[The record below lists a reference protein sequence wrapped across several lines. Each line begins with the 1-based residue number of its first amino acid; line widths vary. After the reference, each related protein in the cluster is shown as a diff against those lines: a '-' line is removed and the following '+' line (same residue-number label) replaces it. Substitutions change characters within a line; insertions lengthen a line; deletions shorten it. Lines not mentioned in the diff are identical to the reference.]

1 MTVSKKNSETSDKSL
16 VSEKVHS
23 WIMIVAFP
31 IALILGTYGYCHYPF
46 GEEPVSITN
55 ALYHSAQLFLL
66 HAPHFGPP
74 VPWTLEIARWM
85 AALSTGMVLFNAAL
99 HVFHNEK
106 MDLIL
111 KRRKK
116 HAIVCGLGKRGIAV
130 AEKLH
135 KSGIQIVAIEKDPEP
150 DVVERLHRLGI
161 PLITGD
167 ATREEILQQ
176 ARIIYA
182 DSIFALC
189 TEDTVNFT
197 IAMKAHNMNCNAGTQ
212 RKCFIHINDAELRNA
227 LQSNYQENLNS
238 PKQNLRFIDAYG
250 SEAISLLVHELPL
263 DGDGISPTDIRQVH
277 LIILGFGCM
286 GRTIAV
292 KAAQLGHFANK
303 KRIRI
308 SIIDHHATENQ
319 STLLFHHPFIEEVAD
334 FSFYQ
339 QEVLSPETRNQ
350 IEEWCSES
358 EMIVN
363 VVICFDNPS
372 IAYDALFNLLP
383 AFNRNNVRVA
393 VRMNEPENLAFLLKG
408 IGAKKYNELR
418 ILPFSIE
425 DNFENFTDPE
435 NSKIETFAMDIH
447 KAYVDLVNNEF
458 KNNPEELVKR
468 ERSGELNNWDNLK
481 EDFKESS
488 RQQAIHILFKIRAA
502 NFEIVDE
509 SDHRPSILEF
519 EKKIFNALAIMEHD
533 RWIAE
538 RKVNNWKYGKP
549 SDKANR
555 INEYIIEWDQLPQNI
570 KQYDYDAVSR
580 IPVLLKMIGKKMV
593 EKIHTK

>member
-1 MTVSKKNSETSDKSL
+1 MSISKESSVTSYKS
-16 VSEKVHS
+16 VSEKVRS
-23 WIMIVAFP
+23 WIMVVTFPVA
-31 IALILGTYGYCHYPF
+31 LMLGTYGYCHYPF
-46 GEEPVSITN
+46 GEESVSITN

-85 AALSTGMVLFNAAL
+85 AALSTGMALFNAAL

-106 MDLIL
+106 MDLII
-111 KRRKK
+111 KCRKK
-116 HAIVCGLGKRGIAV
+116 HAIICGLGKRGIAV

-135 KSGIQIVAIEKDPEP
+135 KSGIQIVAIEKDPVP
-150 DVVERLHRLGI
+150 DIVERLHRLGI

-167 ATREEILQQ
+167 ATKEEILQQ

-182 DSIFALC
+182 DSLFTLC
-189 TEDTVNFT
+189 TEDTVNFA
-197 IAMKAHNMNCNAGTQ
+197 IAMKAHNMNCNTGSP

-227 LQSNYQENLNS
+227 LQTNYQENLNR
-238 PKQNLRFIDAYG
+238 PKQILRFIDAYG
-250 SEAISLLVHELPL
+250 SEAISLLVHGLPL
-263 DGDGISPTDIRQVH
+263 DGDGISPNDIRHIH

-292 KAAQLGHFANK
+292 KAAQLGQFANR

-308 SIIDHHATENQ
+308 SIIDHHAIVNQ
-319 STLLFHHPFIEEVAD
+319 SSLLFHHPSIEEVAD

-350 IEEWCSES
+350 IEEWCSECG
-358 EMIVN
+358 MIVN

-383 AFNRNNVRVA
+383 AFNRKNVRVA

-418 ILPFSIE
+418 ILPFGIE

-435 NSKIETFAMDIH
+435 NNKLETFAMDIH
-447 KAYVDLVNNEF
+447 KAYVDLVNKEF
-458 KNNPEELVKR
+458 RNKPEELANR
-468 ERSGELNNWDNLK
+468 ERSGELNAWDNLK

-488 RQQAIHILFKIRAA
+488 RQQAVHVLFKIRAA
-502 NFEIVDE
+502 DLEIVDE
-509 SDHRPSILEF
+509 NDVRPSILEF
-519 EKKIFNALAIMEHD
+519 EKKLFDALAIMEHD

-538 RKVNNWKYGKP
+538 RKVNNWKYGNP
-549 SDKANR
+549 SDKANK

-593 EKIHTK
+593 EKVHVS